1 MVSRPRPAAAR
12 LWRAVASPIAVGER
26 RYPGP
31 GLIVLAAI
39 GGVLLLVV
47 ATTAWRTGTD
57 EIAYWN
63 AAERLRAGLP
73 VYTPAALPG
82 DASFGYWYPP
92 PLAQVLVVLTP
103 LLSADAFT
111 ILWTALLLAC
121 LFWLGGRN
129 ILVALA
135 LIAFLPV
142 AEELRSRNIHLVLA
156 VLIVLALRRSSY
168 FWVLA
173 AAIKVAPV
181 LGVIYLVAAGK
192 IREAV
197 QVGVLGLVVLAISVA
212 LAPDVWRDFMTIVG
226 GQAATNGASIVN
238 VSYPV
243 RFAVGAVLAIVAGRL
258 GGRLGEVLIVVA
270 ITVANPTLWA
280 TALSLLIAVVPLL
293 RSRPAERGAPAS
305 VPPSTALAEA

>member
-1 MVSRPRPAAAR
+1 MRSASTDVSR
-12 LWRAVASPIAVGER
+12 LWRLVASPIEVGER
-26 RYPGP
+26 RYPAP

-73 VYTPAALPG
+73 VYTAAAVPG

-92 PLAQVLVVLTP
+92 PLAQLLVVLTP
-103 LLSADAFT
+103 FLSADAFT
-111 ILWTALLLAC
+111 VAWTALLLAC

-129 ILVALA
+129 LLVALA

-156 VLIVLALRRSSY
+156 LLIVLALRRSSA

-173 AAIKVAPV
+173 AALKVAPV
-181 LGVIYLVAAGK
+181 LGVLYLAAAGRV
-192 IREAV
+192 REAI
-197 QVGVLGLVVLAISVA
+197 QVGVLGLVVLGISVF
-212 LAPDVWRDFMTIVG
+212 LAPDVWRDFLTVVG
-226 GQAATNGASIVN
+226 GQAATNGASIVA

-243 RFAVGAVLAIVAGRL
+243 RFAAGAVLAIVAGRV
-258 GGRLGEVLIVVA
+258 GGHQGEVLIVIAV
-270 ITVANPTLWA
+270 TVANPTLWA
-280 TALSLLIAVVPLL
+280 TALSLLVAIVPLL
-293 RSRPAERGAPAS
+293 RSEPGVRGQVAR
-305 VPPSTALAEA
+305 VPSAAALAEA

>member
-1 MVSRPRPAAAR
+1 
-12 LWRAVASPIAVGER
+12 LWRLVASPIEVGER
-26 RYPGP
+26 RYPAP
-31 GLIVLAAI
+31 GLIALAMI

-73 VYTPAALPG
+73 VYTTTAMPG

-92 PLAQVLVVLTP
+92 PLAQLLVVLTP
-103 LLSADAFT
+103 FISADAFT
-111 ILWTALLLAC
+111 VIWTVGLLAC

-129 ILVALA
+129 LLVAMA

-156 VLIVLALRRSSY
+156 VLIVLALRRSSA

-181 LGVIYLVAAGK
+181 LGVLYLAAAGK
-192 IREAV
+192 VREAI
-197 QVGVLGLVVLAISVA
+197 QVGVLGVVVLGISVA
-212 LAPDVWRDFMTIVG
+212 IAPDVWRDFLTIVG
-226 GQAATNGASIVN
+226 SQAATNGASVVN
-238 VSYPV
+238 VPYPV
-243 RFAVGAVLAIVAGRL
+243 RFAAGAVLAIVAGRI
-258 GGRLGEVLIVVA
+258 GGRRGEVLIVVA
-270 ITVANPTLWA
+270 VMLANPTLWA
-280 TALSLLIAVVPLL
+280 TALSLLVAIVPLL
-293 RSRPAERGAPAS
+293 RSEPGVRGQAAR
-305 VPPSTALAEA
+305 VPTAALAEA